1 MRLSAPTDGFIWFA
15 SIKEMVELVIPERLG
30 EFSLRQFVTQAQ
42 EAQSSTDIDAHRT
55 SRVRGVADRANM
67 PLAIK

>member
-1 MRLSAPTDGFIWFA
+1 
-15 SIKEMVELVIPERLG
+15 MVELVIPERLG
-30 EFSLRQFVTQAQ
+30 EFSLRQFVTQAH